1 MNLFAWF
8 WSFCVVAGVLYTA
21 LIVWF
26 INGWNSIPVFHRK
39 NKIYS
44 TKVSVIVPFYNSG
57 SSLKKCIEGLIHQN
71 IQTTEYEIILVN
83 DHSVDESEAI
93 AKEFAE
99 KYRRVIFLQNEK
111 KGKKQALLNGIS
123 NSTGDLIVTT
133 DADCS
138 HPEFWLA
145 NIVEYYELHKPNMVV
160 GPVALKTGKSLFQK
174 FQQIE
179 FVSLVASGA
188 GAIGIN
194 HPVMCNGA
202 NLAFKKSVFLE
213 LDNPF
218 NLKYSSGDDVFL
230 LHSMKKVDA
239 DKIHF
244 LKSADATVVTQA
256 AKNIKSLFKQR
267 NRWVSKTQGYA
278 DGDTKFTAFVVFAAS
293 FLLVTG
299 LGLIVYNVNFW
310 KPVLF
315 LFLLKTVVDTLF
327 LNQVSSFFKQKKLIK
342 WVTVF
347 ELFYVFYVTI
357 TVMSLFFGKR
367 KPTR

>member
-1 MNLFAWF
+1 
-8 WSFCVVAGVLYTA
+8 
-21 LIVWF
+21 
-26 INGWNSIPVFHRK
+26 
-39 NKIYS
+39 
-44 TKVSVIVPFYNSG
+44 
-57 SSLKKCIEGLIHQN
+57 
-71 IQTTEYEIILVN
+71 
-83 DHSVDESEAI
+83 
-93 AKEFAE
+93 
-99 KYRRVIFLQNEK
+99 
-111 KGKKQALLNGIS
+111 
-123 NSTGDLIVTT
+123 
-133 DADCS
+133 
-138 HPEFWLA
+138 
-145 NIVEYYELHKPNMVV
+145 
-160 GPVALKTGKSLFQK
+160 
-174 FQQIE
+174 
-179 FVSLVASGA
+179 VASGA

-218 NLKYSSGDDVFL
+218 NLEYSSGDDVFL

-239 DKIHF
+239 NKIHF

-267 NRWVSKTQGYA
+267 NRWVSKTPGYA